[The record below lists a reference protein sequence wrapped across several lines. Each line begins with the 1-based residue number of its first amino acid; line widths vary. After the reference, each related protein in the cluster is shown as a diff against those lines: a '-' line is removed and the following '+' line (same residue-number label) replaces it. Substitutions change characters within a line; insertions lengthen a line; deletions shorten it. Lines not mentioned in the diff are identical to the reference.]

1 MNDIYVIYWSQS
13 GNTKEMAEGVAQ
25 GIIEAGKSAKLL
37 EVNEVNASELKDVK
51 AIALGCPATG
61 VEVIEESEMEPFVN
75 ELEDNL
81 KGKQVA
87 LFGSYGWGDGQW
99 MRDWESRLVTAGA
112 NIVDGEGIICMESPD
127 NRTIA
132 QCKQLGGK
140 LAALVE

>member
-13 GNTKEMAEGVAQ
+13 GNTKEMAEGVVE
-25 GIIEAGKSAKLL
+25 GILEAGKTAKLF
-37 EVNEVNASELKDVK
+37 EVNDVNAADLKDAKV
-51 AIALGCPATG
+51 IALGCPASG

-75 ELEDNL
+75 ELEDDL
-81 KGKQVA
+81 QGKQVA

-99 MRDWESRLVTAGA
+99 MRDWETRFVTAGA
-112 NIVDGEGIICMESPD
+112 TIVNGEGIICMESPD

>member
-25 GIIEAGKSAKLL
+25 GIIEAGKSAKLV
-37 EVNEVNASELKDVK
+37 EVNEVNASDLMDAK

-61 VEVIEESEMEPFVN
+61 VEVIDESEMEAFVN
-75 ELEDNL
+75 ELEHDL

-99 MRDWESRLVTAGA
+99 MRDWETRLVAAGA
-112 NIVDGEGIICMESPD
+112 TIVDGEGIICMESPD
-127 NRTIA
+127 DRTIS
-132 QCKQLGGK
+132 QCKQLGAK
-140 LAALVE
+140 LAASV